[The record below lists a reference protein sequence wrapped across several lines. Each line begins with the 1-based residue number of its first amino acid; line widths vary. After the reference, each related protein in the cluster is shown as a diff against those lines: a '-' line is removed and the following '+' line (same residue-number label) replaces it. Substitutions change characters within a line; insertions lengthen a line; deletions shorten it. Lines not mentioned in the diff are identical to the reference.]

1 MEVKSLHLAHFG
13 LPWILFCIFFGLH
26 IVYILWNQQSYVV
39 KLSQNNVAINMF
51 KTLDALKCFLYKNI
65 WLWLDY
71 VYTKF
76 DKSLHVS
83 RKISLHKVYIV

>member
-13 LPWILFCIFFGLH
+13 LPRLLFCIFLVYTLH
-26 IVYILWNQQSYVV
+26 IVYILWNQQSYAV

-65 WLWLDY
+65 LLWLDY

-76 DKSLHVS
+76 D
-83 RKISLHKVYIV
+83 